1 MGWLER
7 RQALAHVGPVV
18 ATLTALSRS
27 GLRSFAVI
35 AFVAAAGLFAAC
47 SGGGGPSTAPGLVLD
62 AAAFDLGQVPADQT
76 VERTVSFANDG
87 QEPLK
92 VSIVKVRPAPDAA
105 CGCGVEGSEVRP
117 EVVAPGQRGELVFKL
132 RAPEGMPNMQD
143 IMLAELAS
151 NDPDQPS
158 LTISLV
164 FQMAP

>member
-7 RQALAHVGPVV
+7 RQASAQVGSVT
-18 ATLTALSRS
+18 ATLTARS
-27 GLRSFAVI
+27 LPGPRLLAAI
-35 AFVAAAGLFAAC
+35 AFVAVVSLLSAC
-47 SGGGGPSTAPGLVLD
+47 CGGGEPSTAPGLSLN
-62 AAAFDLGQVPADQT
+62 AAAFDLGAVPPDQT
-76 VERTVSFANDG
+76 VERTVPFTNDG

-92 VSIVKVRPAPDAA
+92 VSIVKVRPAPNAA

-117 EVVAPGQRGELVFKL
+117 EVVAPGQRGELVFRL

>member
-1 MGWLER
+1 L
-7 RQALAHVGPVV
+7 
-18 ATLTALSRS
+18 
-27 GLRSFAVI
+27 AVI

-47 SGGGGPSTAPGLVLD
+47 GGGGRSTAPGLALD
-62 AAAFDLGQVPADQT
+62 ADAFDLGEIPPDRT

-92 VSIVKVRPAPDAA
+92 VSIVKVRPAPNAA

-117 EVVAPGQRGELVFKL
+117 EVAAPGQRGELVFRL

-143 IMLAELAS
+143 VMLAELAS
-151 NDPDQPS
+151 NDPDKPS

>member
-1 MGWLER
+1 MSALR
-7 RQALAHVGPVV
+7 RY
-18 ATLTALSRS
+18 
-27 GLRSFAVI
+27 GLRSFAAI

-47 SGGGGPSTAPGLVLD
+47 SGGGPSTAPGLALD
-62 AAAFDLGQVPADQT
+62 AAAFDLGEVPVDQT
-76 VERTVSFANDG
+76 VERTVAFANDG

-92 VSIVKVRPAPDAA
+92 VSIVKVRPAPNAA

-117 EVVAPGQRGELVFKL
+117 EVVDPGQRGELVFKL

>member
-1 MGWLER
+1 LSALR
-7 RQALAHVGPVV
+7 RY
-18 ATLTALSRS
+18 
-27 GLRSFAVI
+27 GLRSFAAI

-47 SGGGGPSTAPGLVLD
+47 GGGGPSTAPGLALD
-62 AAAFDLGQVPADQT
+62 AAAFDLGEVPVDQT

-92 VSIVKVRPAPDAA
+92 VSIVKVRPAPNAA

-117 EVVAPGQRGELVFKL
+117 EVVDPGQRGELVFKL